1 MPFTKRLLSDR
12 EHHIITTLWYTKVI
26 VAAMMTNVPRVNGA
40 SEATFHLVQFGQLL
54 SIHICSYD
62 SGPFL
67 GTRLSIPGGKD
78 RSCLSFSLQLGKP
91 RPQTYSGDS
100 QLLKPFLFLELQ
112 RS

>member
-26 VAAMMTNVPRVNGA
+26 VAAMMTNVPWVNRA

-54 SIHICSYD
+54 SVHICSYD

-67 GTRLSIPGGKD
+67 GTRLSIPGGRTEVVSILAFNWESPD
-78 RSCLSFSLQLGKP
+78 
-91 RPQTYSGDS
+91 
-100 QLLKPFLFLELQ
+100 LKPIQ
-112 RS
+112 ATHNC